1 MMKLGLFGYG
11 VVGGGVGRIAD
22 KRDDMEVGRILVL
35 PREVDVDPRTVTNVQ
50 EIIDDNSIDTV
61 VEVMGGIHPAF
72 EFVSAALKA
81 GKNVV
86 TANKALVA
94 AYYKE
99 LLQLAEENGVTF
111 RCTAAVGGG
120 IPWLVN
126 LARCRR
132 VDTILNLWGIMNG
145 TTNYILSS
153 MTTEDVDFGDVLK
166 KAQELGYAEADP
178 TADIDGHDIRRKLAI
193 SVGVAYDA
201 AVKEDEIPT
210 FGIRHI
216 KACDIQAFRSLGRT
230 CKLVAFGQKS
240 GDGVAAYVEPTLLT
254 ADRLETAVGSNFNLI
269 SYESENAG
277 VQSYYGQGAG
287 RFPTAYNVIS
297 DCLDILGGEKK
308 FYTDKHIPATLN
320 AKSVSHPYYVR
331 CAAPDAYLKSITEQE
346 GCGWVLTKPVSVE
359 EMHDWAA
366 KAAATDPALFFAGLQ

>member
-22 KRDDMEVGRILVL
+22 GRNDMEVGRILVL
-35 PREVDVDPRTVTNVQ
+35 PHEKDVDPRTVTNVQ
-50 EIIDDNSIDTV
+50 DILNDKSIDTV
-61 VEVMGGIHPAF
+61 IEVMGGIHPAF

-99 LLQLAEENGVTF
+99 LLQLSEENGVTF

-126 LARCRR
+126 LSRCRR
-132 VDTILNLWGIMNG
+132 VDKILNLWGIMNG

-153 MTTEDVDFGDVLK
+153 MTAQDVDFADVLK
-166 KAQELGYAEADP
+166 EAQALGYAEADP

-201 AVKEDEIPT
+201 ALNESLIPT
-210 FGIRHI
+210 FGIRRITAADI
-216 KACDIQAFRSLGRT
+216 KAFRSMDRT
-230 CKLVAFGQKS
+230 CKLIAYGEQTEE
-240 GDGVAAYVEPTLLT
+240 GVAAYVEPTLLT
-254 ADRLETAVGSNFNLI
+254 NDRLETAVDSNFNLI

-277 VQSYYGQGAG
+277 IQSYYGQGAG
-287 RFPTAYNVIS
+287 RFPTAYNVVN
-297 DCLDILGGEKK
+297 DCIDILQGEKK
-308 FYTDKHIPATLN
+308 FYTEKHQPAEVHME
-320 AKSVSHPYYVR
+320 SVSHPYYVR
-331 CAAPDAYLKSITEQE
+331 TQNTDAFLDSVTAEKGE
-346 GCGWVLTKPVSVE
+346 GWVITKPVSVA
-359 EMHDWAA
+359 EMHSWAA
-366 KAAATDPALFFAGLQ
+366 QYEDAFFAGIR

>member
-1 MMKLGLFGYG
+1 MCRNSDSNGIRGNIP
-11 VVGGGVGRIAD
+11 RHHSPRAD
-22 KRDDMEVGRILVL
+22 D
-35 PREVDVDPRTVTNVQ
+35 RTVTDVQ
-50 EIIDDNSIDTV
+50 DILNDSSIDTV

-94 AYYKE
+94 AYYEE
-99 LLQLAEENGVTF
+99 LLQLARENNVVF

-132 VDTILNLWGIMNG
+132 VDTIQSLWGIMNG

-153 MTTEDVDFGDVLK
+153 MTAQDVDFPQVLK

-193 SVGVAYDA
+193 SVGVAFDA
-201 AVKEDEIPT
+201 AVKEAEIPT
-210 FGIRHI
+210 FGIRSI
-216 KACDIQAFRSLGRT
+216 TAADIQAFRGMERT
-230 CKLVAFGQKS
+230 CKLLAFGQMTP
-240 GDGVAAYVEPTLLT
+240 DGVAAYVEPTLFT

-269 SYESENAG
+269 SYLSDNAG

-287 RFPTAYNVIS
+287 RFPTAYNVVS
-297 DCLDILGGEKK
+297 DCLDILAGEKD
-308 FYTDKHIPATLN
+308 FYTK
-320 AKSVSHPYYVR
+320 KSVPAEIASDGVSHAYYVR
-331 CAAPDAYLKSITEQE
+331 TTAPDAFLNSVTETR
-346 GCGWVLTKPVSVE
+346 GAGWVITAPVSVAR
-359 EMHDWAA
+359 MHAWAQEQ
-366 KAAATDPALFFAGLQ
+366 KQRDPDVFFAGIQ

>member
-35 PREVDVDPRTVTNVQ
+35 PREVDVDPRTVTDVQ
-50 EIIDDNSIDTV
+50 EILNDKSIDTV

-132 VDTILNLWGIMNG
+132 VDKILNLWGIMNG

-153 MTTEDVDFGDVLK
+153 MTAKDVDFAEVLK
-166 KAQELGYAEADP
+166 EAQALGYAEADP

-201 AVKEDEIPT
+201 AVNENEIPT

-216 KACDIQAFRSLGRT
+216 QACDIQAFRTLGRT
-230 CKLVAFGQKS
+230 CKLVAFGENTDS
-240 GDGVAAYVEPTLLT
+240 GVAAYVEPSLFT

-287 RFPTAYNVIS
+287 RFPTAYNVVN
-297 DCLDILGGEKK
+297 DCIDILQGEKK
-308 FYTDKHIPATLN
+308 FYTEKYDPA
-320 AKSVSHPYYVR
+320 AICAEGVCHPYYVR
-331 CAAPDAYLKSITEQE
+331 TAEPDAFLSSVTEQQ
-346 GCGWVLTKPVSVE
+346 GDGWVITKPVSVKQ
-359 EMHDWAA
+359 MHDWAA
-366 KAAATDPALFFAGLQ
+366 KKAEADPDVFFAGIR

>member
-22 KRDDMEVGRILVL
+22 ARDDLEVGRILVL
-35 PREVDVDPRTVTNVQ
+35 PHEVDVDPRTVTNIQ
-50 EIIDDNSIDTV
+50 EILDDKSIDTV

-94 AYYKE
+94 AYYQE
-99 LLQLAEENGVTF
+99 LLQLAQENKVTF

-126 LARCRR
+126 LSRCRR
-132 VDTILNLWGIMNG
+132 VDTIESLWGIMNG

-153 MTTEDVDFGDVLK
+153 MTAQNVDFADVLK

-193 SVGVAYDA
+193 SVGVAFDA
-201 AVKEDEIPT
+201 AVEEAKIPT
-210 FGIRHI
+210 FGIRHVT
-216 KACDIQAFRSLGRT
+216 AADIQAFKGMGLT
-230 CKLVAFGQKS
+230 CKLLAYGQNTP
-240 GDGVAAYVEPTLLT
+240 DGVAAYVEPTLF
-254 ADRLETAVGSNFNLI
+254 APDRLESAVCSNYNVI
-269 SYESENAG
+269 SYQSNNAG
-277 VQSYYGQGAG
+277 IQSYYGQGAG
-287 RFPTAYNVIS
+287 RFPTAYNVVS
-297 DCLDILGGEKK
+297 DCLDILAGEDK
-308 FYTDKHIPATLN
+308 FYTEKAVPTSLSCAG
-320 AKSVSHPYYVR
+320 VSHAYYVR
-331 CAAPDAYLKSITEQE
+331 TDKEDAFIASVTEKK
-346 GCGWVLTKPVSVE
+346 GDGWVITAPVSVE
-359 EMHDWAA
+359 KMHAWAKSQQEA
-366 KAAATDPALFFAGLQ
+366 DPNLFIAGIQ

>member
-22 KRDDMEVGRILVL
+22 GRNDMEVGRILVL
-35 PREVDVDPRTVTNVQ
+35 PHEKDVDPRTVTNVQ
-50 EIIDDNSIDTV
+50 DILNDETIDTV

-126 LARCRR
+126 LSRCRR
-132 VDTILNLWGIMNG
+132 VDKIQNLWGIMNG

-153 MTTEDVDFGDVLK
+153 MNAQDVDFADVLK

-201 AVKEDEIPT
+201 AVNESEIPT
-210 FGIRHI
+210 FGIRRI
-216 KACDIQAFRSLGRT
+216 KACDIQAFRAMGRT
-230 CKLVAFGQKS
+230 CKLIAYGQKNS
-240 GDGVAAYVEPTLLT
+240 DGVAAYVEPTLLT
-254 ADRLETAVGSNFNLI
+254 SDRLETAVGSNFNLI

-287 RFPTAYNVIS
+287 RFPTAYNVVN
-297 DCLDILGGEKK
+297 DCIDILQGEKK
-308 FYTDKHIPATLN
+308 FYTDKYTPAALC
-320 AKSVSHPYYVR
+320 AQGVSHAYYVR
-331 CAAPDAYLKSITEQE
+331 TSAADDFLNSVTEKQ
-346 GCGWVLTKPVSVE
+346 GDGWVVTKPVSVE
-359 EMHDWAA
+359 QMHAWAA
-366 KAAATDPALFFAGLQ
+366 KHAETDPEVFFAGLQ

>member
-22 KRDDMEVGRILVL
+22 ARNDMEVGRILVL
-35 PREVDVDPRTVTNVQ
+35 PHEVDIDPRTVTNIQ
-50 EIIDDNSIDTV
+50 EILDDKSIDTV

-94 AYYKE
+94 AYYQE
-99 LLQLAEENGVTF
+99 LLALAKENKVTF

-126 LARCRR
+126 LTRCRR
-132 VDTILNLWGIMNG
+132 VDTIESVWGIMNG

-153 MTTEDVDFGDVLK
+153 MSAQDVDFADVLK

-193 SVGVAYDA
+193 SVGVAFDA
-201 AVKEDEIPT
+201 AVEEAKIPT
-210 FGIRHI
+210 FGIRHV
-216 KACDIQAFRSLGRT
+216 KACDIQAFKAMGLT
-230 CKLVAFGQKS
+230 CKLLAYGQNTPE
-240 GDGVAAYVEPTLLT
+240 GVAAYVEPTLVNG
-254 ADRLETAVGSNFNLI
+254 DRLEAAVGSNYNVI
-269 SYESENAG
+269 SYQSNNAG
-277 VQSYYGQGAG
+277 IQSFYGQGAG
-287 RFPTAYNVIS
+287 RFPTAYNVVS
-297 DCLDILGGEKK
+297 DCLDIIAGEDQ
-308 FYTDKHIPATLN
+308 FYTEKAIPTSLN
-320 AKSVSHPYYVR
+320 CSGVCHAYYVR
-331 CAAPDAYLKSITEQE
+331 TTKEDEFLASIAEKKGE
-346 GCGWVLTKPVSVE
+346 GFYITAPVSVE
-359 EMHDWAA
+359 KMHAWA
-366 KAAATDPALFFAGLQ
+366 KAQQEIDPDVFIAGIQ

>member
-35 PREVDVDPRTVTNVQ
+35 PREVDVDPRTVTDVQ
-50 EIIDDNSIDTV
+50 EILNDGSIDTV

-132 VDTILNLWGIMNG
+132 VDRILNLWGIMNG

-153 MTTEDVDFGDVLK
+153 MTAKDVDFAEVLK
-166 KAQELGYAEADP
+166 EAQALGYAEADP

-201 AVKEDEIPT
+201 AVNENEIPT

-216 KACDIQAFRSLGRT
+216 QACDIQAFRSLGRT
-230 CKLVAFGQKS
+230 CKLVAFGENTDS
-240 GDGVAAYVEPTLLT
+240 GVAAYVEPSLFTP
-254 ADRLETAVGSNFNLI
+254 DRLETAVGSNFNLI

-287 RFPTAYNVIS
+287 RFPTAYNVVN
-297 DCLDILGGEKK
+297 DCIDILLGEKK
-308 FYTDKHIPATLN
+308 FYTEKYQPA
-320 AKSVSHPYYVR
+320 AICAAGVSHPYYVR
-331 CAAPDAYLKSITEQE
+331 TAKVDAFLSSVTEKQ
-346 GCGWVLTKPVSVE
+346 GDGWVVTKPVSVQ
-359 EMHDWAA
+359 EMHAWAA
-366 KAAATDPALFFAGLQ
+366 KKAETDPEVFFAGIR